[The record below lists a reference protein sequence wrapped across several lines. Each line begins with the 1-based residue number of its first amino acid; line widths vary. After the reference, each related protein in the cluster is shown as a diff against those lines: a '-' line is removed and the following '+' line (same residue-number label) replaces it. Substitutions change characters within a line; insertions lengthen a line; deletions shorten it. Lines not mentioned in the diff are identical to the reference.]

1 MFGKKRKQQ
10 QESDGAVGAAAV
22 GLGEMLEQITKQHKR
37 REAIVFENKTLT
49 YAELDEH
56 ANRVAGGLEAIGIK
70 QGDRVAMMLPN
81 IPEFASTFFGI
92 QKLGA
97 VAVPFNTMYKG
108 REISYILKDSGAR
121 AIVCLSNFANLI
133 NEIKDEC
140 PDLENVIVTGQRT
153 LVFIDPDATVNVQL
167 VVEKS
172 NFESADEC
180 FRQVGSILVDT
191 FKAAGVEDAWYKHQ
205 GAIRAHGKKLATI
218 LVSEIE
224 NLYVVNVVGFLKDM
238 DTEPLFKVLWVP
250 PEIKDKAVEP
260 STSVESE
267 SGKPITLDAFRDL
280 LIEQFTKH
288 LGVAFEAGE
297 LTRDEEMAYEKNR
310 ALSGRM

>member
-1 MFGKKRKQQ
+1 MFGKKKKQQ
-10 QESDGAVGAAAV
+10 QEYGGDTSSTAI
-22 GLGEMLEQITKQHKR
+22 GLGEMLEEITNKHKR
-37 REAIVFENKTLT
+37 REAIVFENKTLS
-49 YAELDEH
+49 YSELDEN
-56 ANRVAGGLEAIGIK
+56 ANRVAGGLEALGIG

-108 REISYILKDSGAR
+108 REISFILKDSGAK

-140 PDLENVIVTGQRT
+140 PELNHVIVTGQRT

-167 VVEKS
+167 VAEKE
-172 NFESADEC
+172 NFESPDEC
-180 FRQVGSILVDT
+180 FRKVGAILVDT

-205 GAIRAHGKKLATI
+205 GAVRAHGKKLATI

-224 NLYVVNVVGFLKDM
+224 NLYVVNVVAFLKDM
-238 DTEPLFKVLWVP
+238 DTEPLFKILWVP

-260 STSVESE
+260 STSIETEAGEAIS
-267 SGKPITLDAFRDL
+267 LDAFRDL
-280 LIEQFTKH
+280 LTEQFTKH
-288 LGVAFEAGE
+288 MGVTFEAGE
-297 LTRDEEMAYEKNR
+297 LTRDEQMAYEKNR
-310 ALSGRM
+310 ALAGRM